1 MSLAEQSQKWLPTNV
16 QVTVIQ
22 ARGLRSKG
30 KNGLNDA
37 YSIIQMGKEK
47 FSTSV
52 AEKSLTPLWKEEASF
67 ELPFFH
73 QGNENKCF
81 LYVIVM
87 HRALVGLDQF
97 LGQAVINLM
106 ELCENKSR
114 NKTEWFK
121 LQSKPNKKE
130 KERGEVQVDIQFMRN
145 NMTASMFDLSVKDK
159 SRSPFGKLKDKI
171 KGKKDA
177 KGFSDS
183 ASAIV
188 PSVTQVLTDSE
199 DDGEKKVHQQLDT
212 KKKSPKIK
220 SLFKPSSRL
229 QRTSLSQSMSV
240 LPTLQPLPET
250 RSELKTSPSSELDND
265 SLNEVKSKA
274 DSKPPLNF
282 LTHKR
287 TQSSEAKQLQQ
298 LSGKKEPFSLLG
310 GLRPKND
317 PVSRSNVCIN
327 GSHVYTEEP
336 EVQKPSLTGS
346 LQNLSKSA
354 CGSVENIKDK
364 TSSSESLKSPAV
376 HSYKGN
382 IGIAGS
388 QEEEKKMEEKLLVED
403 KFKDDER
410 KKKTLEVRGKED
422 GARQEEE
429 EVRKMQEA
437 KRVEEVKR
445 EEERRRMEEER
456 RRLEEAKREEEER
469 RRLEEAKREE
479 ERRRLEEAKRE
490 EERRRLE
497 EAKRDEERRR
507 MEEARREEERRRMEE
522 VKRMEEKKKMEEEKN
537 KGEGSKVSTLLSMV
551 RGKKESGKREDSVY
565 PVSSTD
571 QESRQRHSSEE
582 FEVLKS
588 TNPFEEPPPKKTSLN
603 PFEDDMPVTPG
614 TGFLSRTAK
623 VSAVKPRLEVSPK
636 AETVHELPSHT
647 SPDCTDHLTSPSDLF
662 TNAPH
667 AFSSLH
673 DSFSPPIPLHT
684 SRTTLISPP
693 LSPVN
698 TGFTK
703 EARLSSSSRSS
714 VKSLLEELK
723 KKRSESLDGED
734 LSSSPLNPELIHQ
747 YNKDDEFLKSP
758 SPDYLTRT
766 MSTNPLSS
774 YQSPTN
780 ILDQLNLRSEIIPDK
795 PAYNCPAMDLPVSD
809 THLTLV
815 KEKNG
820 DTTLETAHNSV
831 SVDPSVNVDI
841 LPLMSDTSI
850 PEKTCSDISHSSQEH
865 RLEVPNEFPKPA
877 TRFRSRQENAE
888 QATAKYTPKPAPRT
902 VITNMGIK
910 EVSNDNL
917 NKPGDMTKDDKIHSI
932 NVNEI
937 ALIKKSSFDAESEGA
952 SSKLE
957 TKYSFKGLGRDDLK
971 GGNIPLRGKKE
982 EDSSFVEQMNPKTDQ
997 LQSKNFKPKDQLK
1010 ELGKSND
1017 EMLVKKETD
1026 ATGNANLPVKKNKF
1040 PVLSSHTVEGA
1051 LVIPDS
1057 VPQPDI
1063 ETERILKHT
1072 HSGSNQ
1078 IYSVLEDSVNKSSSS
1093 VISVTQTLMHN
1104 EKPVLSSQVMEEV
1117 LIVKDK
1123 INMSEM
1129 LKEASSESSEIQSVS
1144 EVNVNKTF
1152 PFTITDSCFSQQ
1164 HKMPAFSN
1172 NVLKE
1177 MSEVRNEVNQTDR
1190 DDSNLLKLTPSKIKE
1205 IQSEPE
1211 VTLKKPLSTTGKVH
1225 LSMQQNNKLAVSNQ
1239 VTNWASDLRADKN
1252 ADEILKQVP
1261 LDNNKMESVPK
1272 SGVNN
1277 PSLVACTQVEV
1288 TTEGSSKEFKDPE
1301 EKGVLKESRENKQLK
1316 TVKKHVPLGCIEDQL
1331 SNDPHASPD
1340 AQNSS
1345 EICKSVGHLD
1355 GKSLSSEVLGH
1366 TFCSDEDHSLSEM
1379 KKKGQAA
1386 SLFKQ
1391 SNVVSGPEKPD
1402 FMSSKEISGSKN
1414 HKTEAPD
1421 ESADSATIKGQK
1433 SVNRNEFSKTRD
1445 VPFVSDKPVD
1455 PVPSL
1460 STLSP
1465 ITSDLYTL
1473 SPQKTNATEGHN
1485 QPVTSRGKKVLKAMV
1500 LPSETQPIVK
1510 DAATEAT
1517 ESGPVTGRRR
1527 PHPVKPLSSQESQK
1541 TTVIMMERDLKNI
1554 GVHEDIRGQ
1563 SGLIN
1568 PQVTNTADAAP
1579 YSQLTR
1585 EELVALVV
1593 KQKGTLAKKDVQI
1606 RELEDYIDNL
1616 LVRVMEATPNILRS
1630 QPSKQAGRV

>member
-22 ARGLRSKG
+22 ARGLRCKG

-52 AEKSLTPLWKEEASF
+52 VEKSLTPVWREEASF
-67 ELPFFH
+67 ELPFFQ
-73 QGNENKCF
+73 QGNENKCI

-106 ELCENKSR
+106 ELNENKSR

-121 LQSKPNKKE
+121 LHSKPNKKE

-212 KKKSPKIK
+212 KKKSPTIK

-265 SLNEVKSKA
+265 SLNELKSKA
-274 DSKPPLNF
+274 DSKPPLKF

-354 CGSVENIKDK
+354 SGSVENLKDK
-364 TSSSESLKSPAV
+364 TSSIESLKSSAV

-382 IGIAGS
+382 IEIAGS
-388 QEEEKKMEEKLLVED
+388 QEEEEKLQVED

-410 KKKTLEVRGKED
+410 KKKTLEVLGKEEA
-422 GARQEEE
+422 ARQEEE
-429 EVRKMQEA
+429 KVRKMQEA
-437 KRVEEVKR
+437 KRVDEVKR

-456 RRLEEAKREEEER
+456 RRLEEAKKE
-469 RRLEEAKREE
+469 
-479 ERRRLEEAKRE
+479 
-490 EERRRLE
+490 
-497 EAKRDEERRR
+497 EERRR

-537 KGEGSKVSTLLSMV
+537 KGEASKVSTLLSMV
-551 RGKKESGKREDSVY
+551 RGKKDSGKKEDSVY
-565 PVSSTD
+565 PLSSTD
-571 QESRQRHSSEE
+571 QESRQSHSSEE

-614 TGFLSRTAK
+614 TGFPSRTAK

-636 AETVHELPSHT
+636 AETVHELPPQT
-647 SPDCTDHLTSPSDLF
+647 SPDCIDHLTSPSDLF

-673 DSFSPPIPLHT
+673 ASFSPPIPLHT

-703 EARLSSSSRSS
+703 KAHLSSSSRSS

-723 KKRSESLDGED
+723 KKRSESFDGED

-747 YNKDDEFLKSP
+747 YSKDDEFLKSP
-758 SPDYLTRT
+758 SPDSVTRT
-766 MSTNPLSS
+766 MSPNPLNS

-809 THLTLV
+809 THLTL

-820 DTTLETAHNSV
+820 DTTLETTHNLV
-831 SVDPSVNVDI
+831 SLEPSVNVDI
-841 LPLMSDTSI
+841 LPLKSDTSI

-865 RLEVPNEFPKPA
+865 RLEVPNELPKPA
-877 TRFRSRQENAE
+877 TRFWSRQENAE

-902 VITNMGIK
+902 VITNMDIK
-910 EVSNDNL
+910 EVSNDIL
-917 NKPGDMTKDDKIHSI
+917 NKPGDTRKDDKIPSI

-937 ALIKKSSFDAESEGA
+937 ALIKKSSIDTESEGA

-957 TKYSFKGLGRDDLK
+957 TKYSFNGLGRDGDLK
-971 GGNIPLRGKKE
+971 GWNIPLRGKKE
-982 EDSSFVEQMNPKTDQ
+982 DSSLMEQMNPKTDQ

-1010 ELGKSND
+1010 ELSKSKG
-1017 EMLVKKETD
+1017 EMLIKKETD
-1026 ATGNANLPVKKNKF
+1026 VTGNANLPVKKNEF
-1040 PVLSSHTVEGA
+1040 LVLSSHTVEGA

-1057 VPQPDI
+1057 VAQPDI
-1063 ETERILKHT
+1063 ETERIMKRT
-1072 HSGSNQ
+1072 HSDSNQ
-1078 IYSVLEDSVNKSSSS
+1078 MYSVLEDSVTKPSSS
-1093 VISVTQTLMHN
+1093 VRSVTLMQN
-1104 EKPVLSSQVMEEV
+1104 EKTVLSNQVVEEV

-1123 INMSEM
+1123 INMPEM
-1129 LKEASSESSEIQSVS
+1129 LKETSSKSSEIQSVA
-1144 EVNVNKTF
+1144 EVNVNKTS
-1152 PFTITDSCFSQQ
+1152 PFTITDSCISQQ
-1164 HKMPAFSN
+1164 HKKPAFSN

-1177 MSEVRNEVNQTDR
+1177 MSEVRNEVNQTDC
-1190 DDSNLLKLTPSKIKE
+1190 DDNELLKQAPSEIKE
-1205 IQSEPE
+1205 MQSEPE
-1211 VTLKKPLSTTGKVH
+1211 
-1225 LSMQQNNKLAVSNQ
+1225 
-1239 VTNWASDLRADKN
+1239 
-1252 ADEILKQVP
+1252 
-1261 LDNNKMESVPK
+1261 
-1272 SGVNN
+1272 
-1277 PSLVACTQVEV
+1277 
-1288 TTEGSSKEFKDPE
+1288 
-1301 EKGVLKESRENKQLK
+1301 
-1316 TVKKHVPLGCIEDQL
+1316 
-1331 SNDPHASPD
+1331 
-1340 AQNSS
+1340 
-1345 EICKSVGHLD
+1345 
-1355 GKSLSSEVLGH
+1355 
-1366 TFCSDEDHSLSEM
+1366 
-1379 KKKGQAA
+1379 
-1386 SLFKQ
+1386 
-1391 SNVVSGPEKPD
+1391 
-1402 FMSSKEISGSKN
+1402 
-1414 HKTEAPD
+1414 
-1421 ESADSATIKGQK
+1421 
-1433 SVNRNEFSKTRD
+1433 
-1445 VPFVSDKPVD
+1445 
-1455 PVPSL
+1455 
-1460 STLSP
+1460 
-1465 ITSDLYTL
+1465 
-1473 SPQKTNATEGHN
+1473 KTNASEGHN
-1485 QPVTSRGKKVLKAMV
+1485 QPVTSRGKKLLKAMV
-1500 LPSETQPIVK
+1500 LPLETQPIVK
-1510 DAATEAT
+1510 DAATDAT

-1527 PHPVKPLSSQESQK
+1527 PHPVKPLSSLESQK

-1554 GVHEDIRGQ
+1554 GVNEDIFGQ

-1568 PQVTNTADAAP
+1568 PQVSNTAGAAP

-1606 RELEDYIDNL
+1606 RELEDYIDDL